1 MLISVIV
8 PVYNAEKYLKECLDS
23 IINQTYRNLEI
34 ILVND
39 GSLDKSGDICDEYAR
54 NDNRVK
60 VIHREN
66 AGVSVARNT
75 GIDASTGDFIA
86 FVDSDDYLTDTML
99 QKLYDKID
107 NNDISVCRFAYEYCD
122 KTVYYQE
129 DNLLLFTKKPYY
141 FEYIM
146 ADKYNK
152 SYPDRIICDKIFGSV
167 CRTLFKRNIILNNN
181 IRFTKG
187 MKIAEDRL
195 FLLEYCSYCNK
206 AGLVDEYLYHYRAD
220 VENSATSVFK
230 KYQENLHIAQKLS
243 TQRQLELIEKND
255 KLTKKEKKRL
265 NIYLKSKMCYTVVLN
280 EILYN
285 INDYEQKLKEI
296 FADLFFS
303 KSIKFSHIWCMHSV
317 YNTPLKTMVLYIM
330 IKLKLWKI
338 IRGRLGIK

>member
-8 PVYNAEKYLKECLDS
+8 PVYNAENYLKECLDS
-23 IINQTYRNLEI
+23 IIKQTYQNLEI
-34 ILVND
+34 ILVDD
-39 GSLDKSGDICDEYAR
+39 GSLDKSGEICDEYAVV
-54 NDNRVK
+54 DNRIK

-75 GIDASTGDFIA
+75 GIDRATGEFIA
-86 FVDSDDYLTDTML
+86 FVDSDDYLTETMF
-99 QKLYDKID
+99 QKLYEKIGD
-107 NNDISVCRFAYEYCD
+107 NDISICRFAYEYRD

-129 DNLLLFTKKPYY
+129 DNLFPFTEKPYY

-167 CRTLFKRNIILNNN
+167 CRTLFKRKIIVNNN

-195 FLLEYCSYCNK
+195 FLIEYCSYCNK

-230 KYQENLHIAQKLS
+230 KYQENLHIAQKIS

-255 KLTKKEKKRL
+255 KLTRIEKKRL
-265 NIYLKSKMCYTVVLN
+265 NIYLKNKMCYTVALN

-285 INDYEQKLKEI
+285 DKDYEQKLKKI
-296 FADLFFS
+296 FADSFFS
-303 KSIKFSHIWCMHSV
+303 KAIKFNQLWCMYSI
-317 YNTPLKTMVLYIM
+317 YNTPFKTIVLYIM

-338 IRGRLGIK
+338 LRGRLGTK